1 MMLYNNIII
10 FFTTY
15 KRAPL
20 VGRMSRDVCR
30 QQARRGTTDKHA

>member
-15 KRAPL
+15 KRTHMW
-20 VGRMSRDVCR
+20 VVCHEMYEGNK
-30 QQARRGTTDKHA
+30 QVV